1 MQFILHMAMTPRG
14 HVVLDPG
21 HPGRDG
27 RRFVW
32 QIGCIIRLLNERL
45 AHRIPR
51 AWCNAAIGSYLSG
64 SSPRSLG
71 VGAMV
76 LIPLRL
82 EFCRRATALSE
93 TLSPPRQNLLGFHDF
108 TDRSRRKPPKPWR

>member
-21 HPGRDG
+21 RDG

-32 QIGCIIRLLNERL
+32 QIGFIIRLLNERL

-51 AWCNAAIGSYLSG
+51 AWCHAAIGSYLSG

-82 EFCRRATALSE
+82 EFCRRATAYPKPFPLSGRIS
-93 TLSPPRQNLLGFHDF
+93 LDF
-108 TDRSRRKPPKPWR
+108 TISQTDAAASRRSHGE

>member
-14 HVVLDPG
+14 HVVLD
-21 HPGRDG
+21 PGRDG

-51 AWCNAAIGSYLSG
+51 ASCNAAIESYLSG

-82 EFCRRATALSE
+82 EFCRRATAYPKQLSRCA
-93 TLSPPRQNLLGFHDF
+93 PA
-108 TDRSRRKPPKPWR
+108 SRARGGVFWRAGRPHFDK